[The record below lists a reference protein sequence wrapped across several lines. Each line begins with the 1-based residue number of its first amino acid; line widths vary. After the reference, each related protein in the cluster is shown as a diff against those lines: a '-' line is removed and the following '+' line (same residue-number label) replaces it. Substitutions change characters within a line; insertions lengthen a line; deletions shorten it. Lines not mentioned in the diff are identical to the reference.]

1 MKKKI
6 SKFIGIMSLIAIV
19 GAGNPMSAM
28 ASTENYKNTL
38 YTYQSSEDGNY
49 NTTEWRAKY
58 NSHTNTPY
66 GYVYAISSEG
76 LDSSVAIRKKTKAGE
91 NKSASNGYVTVP
103 HMKHTCIRNDFVTST
118 DATVRLR
125 VRTNTNSGITSGY
138 WSPDC
143 SKAYSYIVG

>member
-6 SKFIGIMSLIAIV
+6 FQFIGIMSLIAV
-19 GAGNPMSAM
+19 ASTGNPMSAM
-28 ASTENYKNTL
+28 ASTGNYSNKK
-38 YTYQSSEDGNY
+38 YTYQSSKDGNFS
-49 NTTEWRAKY
+49 TTAWLAKY
-58 NSHTNTPY
+58 NSYTNTPY

-103 HMKHTCIRNDFVTST
+103 YMKNTCIRNNFVTST